1 MEQQSNVNTQ
11 IELELLKKEI
21 ADMKQI
27 HVRLD
32 TAIEKITD
40 FSNCINRLLAVH
52 EEKITQQE
60 DAQQRSVQEFTA
72 DIKELHSRIT
82 TNTKDMTALMTQQH
96 KEQKDVIDRLKD
108 EVSNRVGVLEKWRWI
123 IIGGSIVLG
132 FIIQKLQFGLDLRC
146 ALVYSITLC
155 TLNKN
160 TYQ

>member
-1 MEQQSNVNTQ
+1 MTLGVVMAQSDVNTQ
-11 IELELLKKEI
+11 IELELLKKEV
-21 ADMKQI
+21 ADMKKI

-60 DAQQRSVQEFTA
+60 DAQQRSVQEFTT

-82 TNTKDMTALMTQQH
+82 TNTKEMTALMTQQH

-132 FIIQKLQFGLDLRC
+132 FIIQKLP
-146 ALVYSITLC
+146 VWP
-155 TLNKN
+155 
-160 TYQ
+160 

>member
-1 MEQQSNVNTQ
+1 MTLGVTMEQRSNVNTQ

-27 HVRLD
+27 HIRLD

-82 TNTKDMTALMTQQH
+82 TNTKEMTALMTEQH
-96 KEQKDVIDRLKD
+96 KEQKEVIDRLKD
-108 EVSNRVGVLEKWRWI
+108 EISNRVGVLEKWRWI

-132 FIIQKLQFGLDLRC
+132 FIIQKLP
-146 ALVYSITLC
+146 VWS
-155 TLNKN
+155 
-160 TYQ
+160 

>member
-1 MEQQSNVNTQ
+1 MMEQQSNVNTQ

-60 DAQQRSVQEFTA
+60 DAQQRSVQEFTT

-82 TNTKDMTALMTQQH
+82 TNTKEMTALMTQQH

-108 EVSNRVGVLEKWRWI
+108 EISNRVGVLEKWRWI

-132 FIIQKLQFGLDLRC
+132 FIIQKLP
-146 ALVYSITLC
+146 VWS
-155 TLNKN
+155 
-160 TYQ
+160 

>member
-1 MEQQSNVNTQ
+1 MAQSDVNTQ

-52 EEKITQQE
+52 EEKITQQD
-60 DAQQRSVQEFTA
+60 DAQQRSVQEFTT

-82 TNTKDMTALMTQQH
+82 TNTKEMTALMTQQH

-108 EVSNRVGVLEKWRWI
+108 EISNRVGVLEKWRWI

-132 FIIQKLQFGLDLRC
+132 FIIQKLP
-146 ALVYSITLC
+146 VWS
-155 TLNKN
+155 
-160 TYQ
+160 

>member
-1 MEQQSNVNTQ
+1 MTLGVVMAQSDVNTQ
-11 IELELLKKEI
+11 IELELLKKEV
-21 ADMKQI
+21 ADMKKI

-82 TNTKDMTALMTQQH
+82 TNTKEMTALMTEQH
-96 KEQKDVIDRLKD
+96 KEQKEVIDRLKD

-132 FIIQKLQFGLDLRC
+132 FIIQKLP
-146 ALVYSITLC
+146 VWP
-155 TLNKN
+155 
-160 TYQ
+160 

>member
-1 MEQQSNVNTQ
+1 MMEQQSNVNTQ
-11 IELELLKKEI
+11 IELELLKKEV
-21 ADMKQI
+21 ADMKKI

-82 TNTKDMTALMTQQH
+82 TNTKEMTALMTQQH
-96 KEQKDVIDRLKD
+96 KAQKDVIDRLKD

-123 IIGGSIVLG
+123 IIGGSIVVG
-132 FIIQKLQFGLDLRC
+132 FIIQKLPIW
-146 ALVYSITLC
+146 S
-155 TLNKN
+155 
-160 TYQ
+160 

>member
-1 MEQQSNVNTQ
+1 MEQRSNVNTQ

-108 EVSNRVGVLEKWRWI
+108 EISNRVGVLEKWRWI

-132 FIIQKLQFGLDLRC
+132 FIIQKLP
-146 ALVYSITLC
+146 VWS
-155 TLNKN
+155 
-160 TYQ
+160 

>member
-1 MEQQSNVNTQ
+1 MMEQQSNVNTQ

-60 DAQQRSVQEFTA
+60 DAQQRSVQEFTT

-82 TNTKDMTALMTQQH
+82 TNTKEMTALMTQQH

-108 EVSNRVGVLEKWRWI
+108 EISNRVGVLEKWRWI

-132 FIIQKLQFGLDLRC
+132 FIIQKLP
-146 ALVYSITLC
+146 VWP
-155 TLNKN
+155 
-160 TYQ
+160 

>member
-1 MEQQSNVNTQ
+1 MTLGVTMAQQSDVNTQ
-11 IELELLKKEI
+11 IELELLKKEV
-21 ADMKQI
+21 ADMKKI

-82 TNTKDMTALMTQQH
+82 TNTKEMTALMTQQH

-123 IIGGSIVLG
+123 IIGGTIVLG
-132 FIIQKLQFGLDLRC
+132 FIIQKLP
-146 ALVYSITLC
+146 VWP
-155 TLNKN
+155 
-160 TYQ
+160 

>member
-1 MEQQSNVNTQ
+1 MAQQSDVNTQ
-11 IELELLKKEI
+11 IELELLKKEV
-21 ADMKQI
+21 ADMKKI

-60 DAQQRSVQEFTA
+60 DAQQRSVQEFTT

-82 TNTKDMTALMTQQH
+82 TNTKEMTALMTQQH

-108 EVSNRVGVLEKWRWI
+108 EISNRVGVLEKWRWI

-132 FIIQKLQFGLDLRC
+132 FIIQKLP
-146 ALVYSITLC
+146 VWS
-155 TLNKN
+155 
-160 TYQ
+160 

>member
-1 MEQQSNVNTQ
+1 MTLGVVMAQSDVNTQ
-11 IELELLKKEI
+11 IELELLKKEV
-21 ADMKQI
+21 ADMKKI

-108 EVSNRVGVLEKWRWI
+108 EISNRVGVLEKWRWI
-123 IIGGSIVLG
+123 IIGGSIVVG
-132 FIIQKLQFGLDLRC
+132 FIIQKLPIW
-146 ALVYSITLC
+146 S
-155 TLNKN
+155 
-160 TYQ
+160 

>member
-1 MEQQSNVNTQ
+1 MTLGVTMEQQSNVNTQ

-108 EVSNRVGVLEKWRWI
+108 EISNRVGVLEKWRWI

-132 FIIQKLQFGLDLRC
+132 FIIQKLP
-146 ALVYSITLC
+146 VWS
-155 TLNKN
+155 
-160 TYQ
+160 

>member
-1 MEQQSNVNTQ
+1 MEQQSIVNTQ
-11 IELELLKKEI
+11 IELELLKKEV
-21 ADMKQI
+21 ADMKKI

-82 TNTKDMTALMTQQH
+82 TNTKEMTALMTQQH

-132 FIIQKLQFGLDLRC
+132 FIIQKLP
-146 ALVYSITLC
+146 VWS
-155 TLNKN
+155 
-160 TYQ
+160 

>member
-1 MEQQSNVNTQ
+1 MTLGVVMAQSDVNTQ
-11 IELELLKKEI
+11 IELELLKKEV
-21 ADMKQI
+21 ADMKKI

-82 TNTKDMTALMTQQH
+82 TNTKEMTALMTEQH

-132 FIIQKLQFGLDLRC
+132 FIIQKLP
-146 ALVYSITLC
+146 VWS
-155 TLNKN
+155 
-160 TYQ
+160 

>member
-1 MEQQSNVNTQ
+1 MTLGVTMEQQSNVNTQ

-60 DAQQRSVQEFTA
+60 DAQQRSVQEFTT

-82 TNTKDMTALMTQQH
+82 TNTKEMTALMTQQH

-108 EVSNRVGVLEKWRWI
+108 EISNRVGVLEKWRWI

-132 FIIQKLQFGLDLRC
+132 FIIQKLP
-146 ALVYSITLC
+146 VWS
-155 TLNKN
+155 
-160 TYQ
+160 

>member
-1 MEQQSNVNTQ
+1 MTLGVTMAQQSDVNTQ
-11 IELELLKKEI
+11 IELELLKKEV
-21 ADMKQI
+21 ADMIKI

-82 TNTKDMTALMTQQH
+82 TNTKEMTALMTQQH

-132 FIIQKLQFGLDLRC
+132 FIIQKLP
-146 ALVYSITLC
+146 VWP
-155 TLNKN
+155 
-160 TYQ
+160 

>member
-1 MEQQSNVNTQ
+1 MAQSDVNTQ

-108 EVSNRVGVLEKWRWI
+108 EISNRVGVLEKWRYVL
-123 IIGGSIVLG
+123 IGGSIVIG
-132 FIIQKLQFGLDLRC
+132 FMLHKFIDF
-146 ALVYSITLC
+146 
-155 TLNKN
+155 NP
-160 TYQ
+160 